1 VDKNDP
7 GALVIPF
14 SGEKTVIFSLSKHLV
29 IQFGLVMFGQTF
41 LWCTFYKGQMYI
53 FETSAY
59 KKTDFFIP
67 IRPINKKKDF
77 IS

>member
-1 VDKNDP
+1 
-7 GALVIPF
+7 
-14 SGEKTVIFSLSKHLV
+14 
-29 IQFGLVMFGQTF
+29 MFGQTF